1 MQPNDHEWKRE
12 VHSYIDEQIEK
23 HNTANQRE
31 FERLRD
37 GQLALQ
43 SDISS
48 LETKVTADISSLE
61 TKVTADISSL
71 ETKVTADISSL
82 ETKVTADIS
91 SLETKV
97 TADISSLETTLTSE
111 IRSVLAASA
120 EAHQEIIARLER
132 LENGKT
138 SSE

>member
-12 VHSYIDEQIEK
+12 VHSYIDEQIEE

-43 SDISS
+43 S
-48 LETKVTADISSLE
+48 
-61 TKVTADISSL
+61 
-71 ETKVTADISSL
+71 
-82 ETKVTADIS
+82 DIS

-138 SSE
+138 PSE